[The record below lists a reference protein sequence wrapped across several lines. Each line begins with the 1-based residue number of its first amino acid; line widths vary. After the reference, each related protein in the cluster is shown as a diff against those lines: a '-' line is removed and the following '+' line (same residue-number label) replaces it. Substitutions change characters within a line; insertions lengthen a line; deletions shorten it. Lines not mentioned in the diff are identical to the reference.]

1 MYHRGISICS
11 YLDIVNKEDGRDI
24 AEDRAVKAM
33 KSKTSAEEINRGDI
47 IQMEYDI
54 APEICHEYKSNYD
67 VDITEFERKLF
78 TPKQAQ

>member
-1 MYHRGISICS
+1 
-11 YLDIVNKEDGRDI
+11 
-24 AEDRAVKAM
+24 
-33 KSKTSAEEINRGDI
+33 
-47 IQMEYDI
+47 MEYDI